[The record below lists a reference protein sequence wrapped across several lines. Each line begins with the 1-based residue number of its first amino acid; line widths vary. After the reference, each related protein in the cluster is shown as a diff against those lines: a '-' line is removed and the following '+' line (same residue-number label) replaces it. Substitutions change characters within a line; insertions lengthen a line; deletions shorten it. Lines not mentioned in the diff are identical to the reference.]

1 MFKPS
6 KYQKAVYNEIK
17 NGKSNILVNAVAG
30 SGKTTTILNA
40 MEFIPSN
47 QKVLFLAFNK
57 TVAEE
62 LKERVSS
69 KNVEVSTFHSVCFK
83 ALRFKSRRSVDG
95 KKLNNIINEM
105 IEDKSER
112 YQYFSAIKKLVSV
125 AKNEGVGFL
134 MDNEPETYYELIN
147 KYSVVH
153 PKAECD
159 LEVLVNYSI
168 KAYNLSLKDSYNIDF
183 DDMVLFCLKEKPKFK
198 WYKYVFVDEAQDL
211 NQVQI
216 ALLDSIKKNGRLVA
230 VGDPNQAIYGF
241 RGADDKAFWDIQ
253 KKYFCKILPLSVTYR
268 CPKEIV
274 QEAKEYVS
282 SIESGIDRVGQ
293 VVNHGSFN
301 KDIFSEK
308 DSAILSRKTSKLISF
323 AYSLMRHDVP
333 CKILGK
339 DLSVNIV
346 KFVKGFKSRLV
357 KDLIFEMRKELDK
370 EDNEDDVTLHD
381 KIATVEVFYE
391 NLSKTVSERVAPY
404 WPVAVFCSKI
414 EQFFE
419 QCKTGIP
426 LCTVHKA
433 KGLEWDNVFILDRD
447 DFMPRWATGQ
457 QIQQEKN
464 IVYVAVTRAKSK
476 LHYIDSRY
484 LEDKPL

>member
-62 LKERVSS
+62 LKERIGA

-83 ALRFKSRRSVDG
+83 ALRFKGRRKVDG
-95 KKLNNIINEM
+95 KKMNNIINEM
-105 IEDKSER
+105 IEDKAER

-134 MDNEPETYYELIN
+134 MENNADTYHELIT
-147 KYSVVH
+147 KYSVIH

-159 LEVLVNYSI
+159 LEVLINYSI
-168 KAYNLSLKDSYNIDF
+168 RAYNASLEDSYNIDF

-241 RGADDKAFWDIQ
+241 RGADNKAFWDIQ

-274 QEAKEYVS
+274 QEAKEHVS

-293 VVNHGSFN
+293 VIHHGSFN

-339 DLSVNIV
+339 DLSANIV
-346 KFVKGFKSRLV
+346 KFVKGFKSPLV
-357 KDLIFEMRKELDK
+357 KDLMLEMKKELDK
-370 EDNEDDVTLHD
+370 EENQDDITLHD
-381 KIATVEVFYE
+381 KIVTVEVFYE

-476 LHYIDSRY
+476 LHYISSRN

>member
-6 KYQKAVYNEIK
+6 KYQEAVYNEIK
-17 NGKSNILVNAVAG
+17 NGKANILINAVAG

-40 MEFIPSN
+40 MDFIPPN

-62 LKERVSS
+62 LSERINS
-69 KNVEVSTFHSVCFK
+69 KSVEVSTFHSVCFK
-83 ALRFKSRRSVDG
+83 ALILGKKRKVNG
-95 KKLNNIINEM
+95 KKLDSIINQM
-105 IEDKSER
+105 IEDKAER
-112 YQYFSAIKKLVSV
+112 HKYFSAIKKLVSV
-125 AKNEGVGFL
+125 AKNEGVGYL
-134 MDNEPETYYELIN
+134 MENSSDTYNKLIS

-159 LEVLVNYSI
+159 LEVLVGYSMRV
-168 KAYNLSLKDSYNIDF
+168 YNLSLEDSYNIDF
-183 DDMVLFCLKEKPKFK
+183 DDMILFCLKESPKFK

-216 ALLDSIKKNGRLVA
+216 ALLEKIKKNGRLVA

-241 RGADDKAFWDIQ
+241 RGADNEAFWDLRS
-253 KKYFCKILPLSVTYR
+253 KYFCKILPLSVTYR

-274 QEAKEYVS
+274 QEAKDYVS
-282 SIESGIDRVGQ
+282 NIESGINRVGQ
-293 VVNHGSFN
+293 VIEHQSFN

-346 KFVKGFKSRLV
+346 KFIKGFKSSLV
-357 KDLIFEMRKELDK
+357 KDLLEEMIKELEK
-370 EDNEDDVTLHD
+370 EENKDDANLHD
-381 KIATVEVFYE
+381 KISTVQVFYE
-391 NLSKTVSERVAPY
+391 NLSKSVSERVAPY
-404 WPVAVFCSKI
+404 WPVAIFCSKI
-414 EQFFE
+414 EEFFE

-457 QIQQEKN
+457 QVQQEKN
-464 IVYVAVTRAKSK
+464 IVYVAITRAKSK
-476 LHYIDSRY
+476 LHYIDSKR
-484 LEDKPL
+484 LTDKPL